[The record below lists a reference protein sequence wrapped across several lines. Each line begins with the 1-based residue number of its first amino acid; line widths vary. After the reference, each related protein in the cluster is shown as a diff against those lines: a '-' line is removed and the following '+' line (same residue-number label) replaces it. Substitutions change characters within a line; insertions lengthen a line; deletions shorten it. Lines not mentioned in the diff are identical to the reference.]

1 MEIFSKIVSF
11 LCWKLIRRTNTG
23 ELRRKE
29 RWWGEITGEKT
40 WHTFINIAVHS
51 QQLVGNISNNTFY
64 IQQCF
69 NKQISAH

>member
-29 RWWGEITGEKT
+29 RWWGEITLGKLYLY
-40 WHTFINIAVHS
+40 FGV
-51 QQLVGNISNNTFY
+51 
-64 IQQCF
+64 
-69 NKQISAH
+69 NKDFMSGLSC